1 MWAVS
6 TVTVKTPSTTL
17 LSNVFINMSTD
28 THTHISCGRTL
39 VLLCLQVKP
48 QLRCSLLFYFSN
60 NINGNN
66 SVLHKTIFLCH
77 LTSSLC
83 GVYCTEVFMPLSCMC
98 TLIHRGAFQ
107 SFFSNSTA
115 TTFSKLCGSAART
128 RSTHT
133 HTLHCMTFKAKLT
146 HEQTDLMRSRHPS
159 KDKSKQGRTLPRLQR
174 DPEPHLNCTPQSA
187 SPFIRAQS
195 LASADLSARQRAA
208 SLMSSC
214 LCVLLLLLQLITSRA
229 ADECRCPDLHKHLK
243 SSLKSHFYGLAA
255 NAR

>member
-1 MWAVS
+1 MLVMFKRLSIWKCVTNSSWHKMAVSWMWAVS

-133 HTLHCMTFKAKLT
+133 HTHCTVWHLKQSLPTNRLIWWDADIPPRTNPSRGGLYRDYSET
-146 HEQTDLMRSRHPS
+146 RSRTSTARHSQHRPS
-159 KDKSKQGRTLPRLQR
+159 SERKVSRL
-174 DPEPHLNCTPQSA
+174 LT
-187 SPFIRAQS
+187 
-195 LASADLSARQRAA
+195 
-208 SLMSSC
+208 C
-214 LCVLLLLLQLITSRA
+214 LLVSVLLPWCLPVCAS
-229 ADECRCPDLHKHLK
+229 CCY
-243 SSLKSHFYGLAA
+243 SCS
-255 NAR
+255 

>member
-1 MWAVS
+1 MH
-6 TVTVKTPSTTL
+6 
-17 LSNVFINMSTD
+17 IN
-28 THTHISCGRTL
+28 
-39 VLLCLQVKP
+39 P
-48 QLRCSLLFYFSN
+48 QRC
-60 NINGNN
+60 
-66 SVLHKTIFLCH
+66 
-77 LTSSLC
+77 
-83 GVYCTEVFMPLSCMC
+83 
-98 TLIHRGAFQ
+98 
-107 SFFSNSTA
+107 
-115 TTFSKLCGSAART
+115 FSKLLFKQYRDNFFKAVWECSKNPQYA
-128 RSTHT
+128 HT